1 MKKIVLAFDG
11 SNFSEGAFEFARQ
24 LNDVEPVLLTG
35 VFIPQVDYASLWS
48 YSAAVGVGAG
58 PAYMPFASE
67 EDEAVLEKTI
77 ERFEHLCEINGI
89 NFRIHEDF
97 SHFVLNELKKESR
110 FSDLVILSGELFYKG
125 MSEGS
130 QFDYLKDVLR
140 VSECPVLIVPEHY
153 EFPNSN
159 VLSYDGT
166 EGSVYAI
173 KQFAYL
179 FPQFTCKPTL
189 LVYAEDEKS
198 RDFPA
203 KEYVTELVTQHFTD
217 LNMYKLEVD
226 PKKHFATWIADR
238 KDSILVSGA
247 FSRSVLSQAFKK
259 SFVANIIKEHRLPV
273 FIAHR

>member
-24 LNDVEPVLLTG
+24 LNDIEPVLLTG
-35 VFIPQVDYASLWS
+35 VFVPQVDYASLWS

-58 PAYMPFASE
+58 PAYMPITE
-67 EDEAVLEKTI
+67 QEDEVALAQNI
-77 ERFEHLCEINGI
+77 EHFRHLCDINGI
-89 NFRIHEDF
+89 TYRVHEDF
-97 SHFVLNELKKESR
+97 SHFVLNELKRESR

-125 MSEGS
+125 LSEGS

-140 VSECPVLIVPEHY
+140 VAECPVIIVPEDY
-153 EFPNSN
+153 EFPKNN
-159 VLSYDGT
+159 ILSYDGT

-179 FPQFTCKPTL
+179 FPTFASNPTL
-189 LVYAEDEKS
+189 MVFAEDQRD

-203 KEYVTELVTQHFTD
+203 KEYVTELVTQHFKD
-217 LNMYKLEVD
+217 LTYYKLELD
-226 PKKHFATWIADR
+226 PRKYFTRWIVDR

-259 SFVANIIKEHRLPV
+259 SFVANIIKEHKLPV